1 MLGLE
6 GCSVNLGKENEQQEF
21 KLGLAQLDKGLK
33 SLSAM
38 LNRQQKGTVYF
49 GVDDDG
55 TVKRGENGEK
65 GPESAGQIPCSA
77 G

>member
-1 MLGLE
+1 M
-6 GCSVNLGKENEQQEF
+6 NLGKENEQQEF

-49 GVDDDG
+49 GDLLILFSM
-55 TVKRGENGEK
+55 KENNTGYV
-65 GPESAGQIPCSA
+65 
-77 G
+77 